1 MDKPLGDQS
10 QGLNILSVLSAIGHG
25 LKAYLTDWR
34 NLLAHALFG
43 VVLLVVA
50 IWAPI
55 DPWIKMGLILCLV
68 AFNVWRMR
76 RKKKKEHSQTKI

>member
-1 MDKPLGDQS
+1 MNKATTKQTFPVKL
-10 QGLNILSVLSAIGHG
+10 LSIAGKIGAG

-34 NLLAHALFG
+34 NLLAHSLLG

-55 DPWIKMGLILCLV
+55 NPWIKIAVILCLV
-68 AFNVWRMR
+68 AFNIWRMR
-76 RKKKKEHSQTKI
+76 RKKQRELNQS